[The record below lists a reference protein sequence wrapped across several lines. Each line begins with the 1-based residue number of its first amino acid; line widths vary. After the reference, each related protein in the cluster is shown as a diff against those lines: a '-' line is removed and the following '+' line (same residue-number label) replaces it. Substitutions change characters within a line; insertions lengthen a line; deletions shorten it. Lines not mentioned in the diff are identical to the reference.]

1 MLYKLD
7 NKLYVMTNSYY
18 TEVVLEDKGDDIVLS
33 PTNNKTPRR
42 LLDGEEF
49 EKVTFE
55 DEKRKFKQKQEAKKD
70 ASEKKKKDYSKF
82 IK

>member
-1 MLYKLD
+1 MLYKLED
-7 NKLYVMTNSYY
+7 KLYIMTNSYY
-18 TEVVLEDKGDDIVLS
+18 VEVILENKDDDIVLS

-49 EKVTFE
+49 EQVTFE
-55 DEKRKFKQKQEAKKD
+55 DEKRKFKQKQEAKKN
-70 ASEKKKKDYSKF
+70 ASEKKNKDYSKF